1 MFTDIAGLNDADGE
15 LIDLMNCFV
24 NKKIFNIASKV
35 KFLIP
40 FSHSQIIEA
49 KGKSVMEH
57 VETIMA
63 LCENSQ
69 LKDLMDSIQPVI
81 TKCPVD
87 MDNEI
92 DLDELKDQVQKRLMN
107 DLKIKKE
114 QEKISTMD
122 SIRFN

>member
-15 LIDLMNCFV
+15 LIDLINCFV

-40 FSHSQIIEA
+40 FSYSQIIEA

-57 VETIMA
+57 VETVMA

-87 MDNEI
+87 SGNEI
-92 DLDELKDQVQKRLMN
+92 DLDELKDSVQKRLMN
-107 DLKIKKE
+107 DLRIKKE
-114 QEKISTMD
+114 
-122 SIRFN
+122 